1 MNLHVLGLAIR
12 YILFIT
18 SGLICTILGFVL
30 LSICNVDNAHS
41 YLTISLLIVL
51 FICSGLLARI
61 IYSPHF
67 IVRHLVA
74 IYYLLSSDIAEVT
87 HIGSQISFGMN
98 KLYYE
103 CNSSKEFYSFILEL
117 YDKYHEQELK
127 KKVKYLRRVH

>member
-1 MNLHVLGLAIR
+1 MNLHVLVLTIR
-12 YILFIT
+12 YILCIA
-18 SGLICTILGFVL
+18 SGMICTTLGFIL
-30 LSICNVDNAHS
+30 LSIYNVDNTSS
-41 YLTISLLIVL
+41 YLTISLMFVL

-74 IYYLLSSDIAEVT
+74 IYYLLSSDLAEVT

-103 CNSSKEFYSFILEL
+103 CNSSKEFYIFILEL